1 MLQYETF
8 QQMASIRKPT
18 KLSHEGLWKYALHT
32 LSARAHSTA
41 ELRRK
46 LLRRAQSSLDVNA
59 IMTKLSDYGFA
70 DDTKF
75 SESFASS
82 RLANTG
88 MGKFRVLRE
97 LRSKQVPARVAEK
110 AVATAF
116 QGTDEEE
123 LAEAFLRRKYRGK
136 DLPAFL
142 AEEKNLA
149 AAFRKLRVGGFGS
162 TAALSVLKRYSR
174 KAGELADDPELEET
188 DEAP

>member
-8 QQMASIRKPT
+8 QQMPSSRKPT
-18 KLSHEGLWKYALHT
+18 KLSHERLWEYALHT

-46 LLRRAQSSLDVNA
+46 LLQRAQSSLDVNA
-59 IMTKLSDYGFA
+59 IMAKLRDYGLA

-75 SESFASS
+75 SESFAST

-97 LRSKQVPARVAEK
+97 LRSKQVPAQVAEK
-110 AVATAF
+110 AVAIAF
-116 QGTDEEE
+116 EGTDEEE
-123 LAEAFLRRKYRGK
+123 LAESFLRRKYRGK
-136 DLPAFL
+136 DLPVFL

-149 AAFRKLRVGGFGS
+149 AAFRKLRVGGFGPR
-162 TAALSVLKRYSR
+162 AAFSVLKRYSR
-174 KAGELADDPELEET
+174 KAEGMADDPEPPET
-188 DEAP
+188 DQAL